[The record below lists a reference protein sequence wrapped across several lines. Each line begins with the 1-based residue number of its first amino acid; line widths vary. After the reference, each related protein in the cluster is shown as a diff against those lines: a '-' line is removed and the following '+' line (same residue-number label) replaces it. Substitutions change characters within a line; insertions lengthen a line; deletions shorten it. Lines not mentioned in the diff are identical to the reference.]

1 MAKKKILVIEDE
13 AELANAIKTR
23 LSLSGYEVTTANDGA
38 QGLDKIKSE
47 RPDLVI
53 LDLML
58 PKMDGH
64 KICGLVKR
72 DTRYS
77 KIGIII
83 LTAKAQEEDMRQ
95 AKELGADAYITK
107 PFESRILLAKIKEL
121 LGEA

>member
-13 AELANAIKTR
+13 VELANAIKTR
-23 LSLSGYEVTTANDGA
+23 LGLSGYEVTTANDGVK
-38 QGLDKIKSE
+38 GLDKIKSE
-47 RPDLVI
+47 KPDLVI

-107 PFESRILLAKIKEL
+107 PFESRVLLAKIKEL
-121 LGEA
+121 LGEG